1 MHNIFS
7 IFSGPYLNLIL
18 VSFYELSCKCRIIER
33 IGMRYLEIGKIC
45 LEKFLRR
52 HSNFFKR
59 QWI

>member
-18 VSFYELSCKCRIIER
+18 VSFCGLPCKYRIIER
-33 IGMRYLEIGKIC
+33 ISMRYLEVQKIC
-45 LEKFLRR
+45 LQKFLRR